1 MKDIPDHFIW
11 LLASVALFVVLLYTR
26 SALSSARYRGRKP
39 KTGARS
45 GQHTGPTPGTGYAFN
60 PNDGTSYLD
69 TKREDIYRS
78 AFELRCAQYQQ
89 MAGSRKLA
97 VIVADKVALGKMS
110 DTTAQSLLAR
120 VKVGQTTEA
129 QVLEMLKRL

>member
-1 MKDIPDHFIW
+1 
-11 LLASVALFVVLLYTR
+11 
-26 SALSSARYRGRKP
+26 
-39 KTGARS
+39 
-45 GQHTGPTPGTGYAFN
+45 
-60 PNDGTSYLD
+60 
-69 TKREDIYRS
+69 
-78 AFELRCAQYQQ
+78 